1 MESGFTGLQISLARA
16 RDLKKTYTGG
26 EEGDGLVDSP
36 QWGDIDSLSSDSSLG
51 TDSGGVLTGSGV
63 DDSVDWKLALS
74 RGTTEVCETHQGPG
88 RGSAR

>member
-1 MESGFTGLQISLARA
+1 MESGFTGLEISLAHAWNRE
-16 RDLKKTYTGG
+16 KTYTGG

-63 DDSVDWKLALS
+63 DDSVD
-74 RGTTEVCETHQGPG
+74 
-88 RGSAR
+88 